1 MAADTRYTARFLGPV
16 VIQRGQEQLL
26 SCPVYLSGALVAPS
40 SGTVTIYDASGAA
53 VVSAVGITVA
63 SSIATYTL
71 PAATTTALLPE
82 EGWRVEWT
90 LTISSVVHSF
100 RSDAV
105 LVHRRLYPVI
115 TDLDLTG
122 LHPDLSSRLPTG
134 VTSWQGAID
143 AAWGEIEGRL
153 LEGGVRPWLILSPSA
168 LRRSHLALTLS
179 RIFTGLTQ
187 GAPETAEARLAEQ
200 YRQEYSSAWTALTFP
215 QADPTTGADG
225 SPGRRRSAR
234 PTTWLGGRG

>member
-1 MAADTRYTARFLGPV
+1 MRYTARFFGPAV
-16 VIQRGQEQLL
+16 LQRGQEQAL
-26 SCPVYLSGALVAPS
+26 SCPVYRSGALVAPS
-40 SGTVTIYDASGAA
+40 GGTVTIYDGSGAVVA
-53 VVSAVGITVA
+53 TASVTVSA
-63 SSIATYTL
+63 SIATYTL
-71 PAATTTALLPE
+71 PAGTTSALLPE
-82 EGWRVEWT
+82 EGWRIEWA
-90 LTISSVVHSF
+90 LTISGTVHTF
-100 RSDAV
+100 RTDAV

-134 VTSWQGAID
+134 SSSWQGAID

-200 YRQEYSSAWTALTFP
+200 YRQEYSAAWTALTFP

-225 SPGRRRSAR
+225 QPGRRRSGR
-234 PTTWLGGRG
+234 PVTWLGGRG